1 MNEPKRRAAR
11 HSLTGTGLYIALFLG
26 LTALAVA
33 GYWMLLPSSTDKT
46 PTNVTKPP
54 VTTPITAEPVTP
66 DVPEVKPEE
75 PAEPV
80 QSVVEVTVP
89 EKEPEV
95 TEPVTP
101 VAPRLIVSPLSG
113 ETVAAFSMDELAYS
127 ETLADWRTHDGI
139 DIKADAGTQVL
150 AASSGTVLSV
160 ADDDLMG
167 TTVVIAHDGGYE
179 TTYSNLQSVPTV
191 APEQYV
197 SAGQVIGAVGA
208 TSLAEASMSPHLH
221 FSVSKDGKVI
231 DTSMGF
237 TPLEGII
244 MGSRCGSIDPAIV
257 PFIMEKENI
266 PASEMGNFMNKQC
279 GLLGVSE
286 VSSDLRDVMAA
297 VRAGNKQAQL
307 AFDILCYGIKKY
319 IGSYAA
325 AMNGLD
331 CVVFTAGI
339 GENTPEVR
347 AGALAEMD
355 YLGIRVDP
363 EKNANVKK
371 LPAPCDISADG
382 SRVRVYVIPTNEELV
397 IASDTEKLVSAL

>member
-33 GYWMLLPSSTDKT
+33 GYWMLLPSSADKT
-46 PTNVTKPP
+46 PTNVTEPP

-80 QSVVEVTVP
+80 QSVVEVTVL
-89 EKEPEV
+89 EKEAEV

-160 ADDDLMG
+160 A
-167 TTVVIAHDGGYE
+167 HDGGYE

-197 SAGQVIGAVGA
+197 SAGQVIGAVGT
-208 TSLAEASMSPHLH
+208 TSLAEASMAPHLH
-221 FSVSKDGKVI
+221 FSVTKDGEI
-231 DTSMGF
+231 
-237 TPLEGII
+237 
-244 MGSRCGSIDPAIV
+244 IDPQE
-257 PFIMEKENI
+257 FLK
-266 PASEMGNFMNKQC
+266 S
-279 GLLGVSE
+279 
-286 VSSDLRDVMAA
+286 
-297 VRAGNKQAQL
+297 
-307 AFDILCYGIKKY
+307 
-319 IGSYAA
+319 
-325 AMNGLD
+325 
-331 CVVFTAGI
+331 
-339 GENTPEVR
+339 
-347 AGALAEMD
+347 
-355 YLGIRVDP
+355 
-363 EKNANVKK
+363 
-371 LPAPCDISADG
+371 
-382 SRVRVYVIPTNEELV
+382 
-397 IASDTEKLVSAL
+397 

>member
-33 GYWMLLPSSTDKT
+33 GYWMLLPSSADKT
-46 PTNVTKPP
+46 PTNVTEPP

-75 PAEPV
+75 PA
-80 QSVVEVTVP
+80 
-89 EKEPEV
+89 
-95 TEPVTP
+95 EPVTP

-197 SAGQVIGAVGA
+197 SAGQVIGAVGT

-221 FSVSKDGKVI
+221 FSVTKDGEI
-231 DTSMGF
+231 
-237 TPLEGII
+237 
-244 MGSRCGSIDPAIV
+244 IDPQE
-257 PFIMEKENI
+257 FLK
-266 PASEMGNFMNKQC
+266 S
-279 GLLGVSE
+279 
-286 VSSDLRDVMAA
+286 
-297 VRAGNKQAQL
+297 
-307 AFDILCYGIKKY
+307 
-319 IGSYAA
+319 
-325 AMNGLD
+325 
-331 CVVFTAGI
+331 
-339 GENTPEVR
+339 
-347 AGALAEMD
+347 
-355 YLGIRVDP
+355 
-363 EKNANVKK
+363 
-371 LPAPCDISADG
+371 
-382 SRVRVYVIPTNEELV
+382 
-397 IASDTEKLVSAL
+397 

>member
-26 LTALAVA
+26 LTALAVT

-46 PTNVTKPP
+46 PTNVTEPP

-66 DVPEVKPEE
+66 
-75 PAEPV
+75 A
-80 QSVVEVTVP
+80 VVEVTVL
-89 EKEPEV
+89 EKEPEA

-191 APEQYV
+191 APEQYLARRGFHV
-197 SAGQVIGAVGA
+197 AAPALLRHKGRRDHRPAGISQVL
-208 TSLAEASMSPHLH
+208 T
-221 FSVSKDGKVI
+221 
-231 DTSMGF
+231 
-237 TPLEGII
+237 
-244 MGSRCGSIDPAIV
+244 
-257 PFIMEKENI
+257 KEPI
-266 PASEMGNFMNKQC
+266 Q
-279 GLLGVSE
+279 
-286 VSSDLRDVMAA
+286 R
-297 VRAGNKQAQL
+297 
-307 AFDILCYGIKKY
+307 
-319 IGSYAA
+319 IGSFLIFAYRYA
-325 AMNGLD
+325 
-331 CVVFTAGI
+331 
-339 GENTPEVR
+339 
-347 AGALAEMD
+347 
-355 YLGIRVDP
+355 
-363 EKNANVKK
+363 
-371 LPAPCDISADG
+371 
-382 SRVRVYVIPTNEELV
+382 
-397 IASDTEKLVSAL
+397 VS

>member
-33 GYWMLLPSSTDKT
+33 GYWMLLPSSADKT
-46 PTNVTKPP
+46 PTNATKPP

-80 QSVVEVTVP
+80 QSVVEVTVS
-89 EKEPEV
+89 EKEPEA

-179 TTYSNLQSVPTV
+179 TIYSNLQSALAVT
-191 APEQYV
+191 EGQSV
-197 SAGQVIGAVGA
+197 SAGEVIGSVGCTSIAEFAVPA
-208 TSLAEASMSPHLH
+208 HLH
-221 FSVSKDGKVI
+221 FAVTKDGV
-231 DTSMGF
+231 
-237 TPLEGII
+237 
-244 MGSRCGSIDPAIV
+244 
-257 PFIMEKENI
+257 
-266 PASEMGNFMNKQC
+266 
-279 GLLGVSE
+279 
-286 VSSDLRDVMAA
+286 
-297 VRAGNKQAQL
+297 
-307 AFDILCYGIKKY
+307 
-319 IGSYAA
+319 
-325 AMNGLD
+325 
-331 CVVFTAGI
+331 
-339 GENTPEVR
+339 
-347 AGALAEMD
+347 
-355 YLGIRVDP
+355 
-363 EKNANVKK
+363 
-371 LPAPCDISADG
+371 PCD
-382 SRVRVYVIPTNEELV
+382 PKTFL
-397 IASDTEKLVSAL
+397 T

>member
-33 GYWMLLPSSTDKT
+33 GYWMLLPSSADKT
-46 PTNVTKPP
+46 PTNATKPP

-66 DVPEVKPEE
+66 DDPDAEPVLPAEGEEAAEGEE

-80 QSVVEVTVP
+80 QSVVEVTVS
-89 EKEPEV
+89 EKEAEV

-221 FSVSKDGKVI
+221 FSVTKDGEI
-231 DTSMGF
+231 
-237 TPLEGII
+237 
-244 MGSRCGSIDPAIV
+244 IDPQE
-257 PFIMEKENI
+257 FLK
-266 PASEMGNFMNKQC
+266 S
-279 GLLGVSE
+279 
-286 VSSDLRDVMAA
+286 
-297 VRAGNKQAQL
+297 
-307 AFDILCYGIKKY
+307 
-319 IGSYAA
+319 
-325 AMNGLD
+325 
-331 CVVFTAGI
+331 
-339 GENTPEVR
+339 
-347 AGALAEMD
+347 
-355 YLGIRVDP
+355 
-363 EKNANVKK
+363 
-371 LPAPCDISADG
+371 
-382 SRVRVYVIPTNEELV
+382 
-397 IASDTEKLVSAL
+397 

>member
-26 LTALAVA
+26 LTALAVT

-46 PTNVTKPP
+46 PTNVTEPP

-80 QSVVEVTVP
+80 QSVVEVTVS

-150 AASSGTVLSV
+150 AASSGTVLAASSGTVLSV

-197 SAGQVIGAVGA
+197 SAGQVIGAVGT
-208 TSLAEASMSPHLH
+208 TSLAEASMAPHLH
-221 FSVSKDGKVI
+221 FSVTKDGEI
-231 DTSMGF
+231 
-237 TPLEGII
+237 
-244 MGSRCGSIDPAIV
+244 IDPQE
-257 PFIMEKENI
+257 FLK
-266 PASEMGNFMNKQC
+266 S
-279 GLLGVSE
+279 
-286 VSSDLRDVMAA
+286 
-297 VRAGNKQAQL
+297 
-307 AFDILCYGIKKY
+307 
-319 IGSYAA
+319 
-325 AMNGLD
+325 
-331 CVVFTAGI
+331 
-339 GENTPEVR
+339 
-347 AGALAEMD
+347 
-355 YLGIRVDP
+355 
-363 EKNANVKK
+363 
-371 LPAPCDISADG
+371 
-382 SRVRVYVIPTNEELV
+382 
-397 IASDTEKLVSAL
+397 

>member
-33 GYWMLLPSSTDKT
+33 GYWMLLPSSADKT
-46 PTNVTKPP
+46 PTNATKPP
-54 VTTPITAEPVTP
+54 VTTPITAENMYEFVM
-66 DVPEVKPEE
+66 
-75 PAEPV
+75 PV
-80 QSVVEVTVP
+80 QSVVEVTVS
-89 EKEPEV
+89 EKEPGG

-221 FSVSKDGKVI
+221 FSVTKDGEI
-231 DTSMGF
+231 
-237 TPLEGII
+237 
-244 MGSRCGSIDPAIV
+244 IDPQE
-257 PFIMEKENI
+257 FLK
-266 PASEMGNFMNKQC
+266 S
-279 GLLGVSE
+279 
-286 VSSDLRDVMAA
+286 
-297 VRAGNKQAQL
+297 
-307 AFDILCYGIKKY
+307 
-319 IGSYAA
+319 
-325 AMNGLD
+325 
-331 CVVFTAGI
+331 
-339 GENTPEVR
+339 
-347 AGALAEMD
+347 
-355 YLGIRVDP
+355 
-363 EKNANVKK
+363 
-371 LPAPCDISADG
+371 
-382 SRVRVYVIPTNEELV
+382 
-397 IASDTEKLVSAL
+397 

>member
-33 GYWMLLPSSTDKT
+33 GYWMLLPSSADKT
-46 PTNVTKPP
+46 PTNATKPP

-80 QSVVEVTVP
+80 QSVVEVTVS
-89 EKEPEV
+89 EKEPGG

-167 TTVVIAHDGGYE
+167 TTVVIAH
-179 TTYSNLQSVPTV
+179 
-191 APEQYV
+191 
-197 SAGQVIGAVGA
+197 
-208 TSLAEASMSPHLH
+208 
-221 FSVSKDGKVI
+221 
-231 DTSMGF
+231 
-237 TPLEGII
+237 
-244 MGSRCGSIDPAIV
+244 R
-257 PFIMEKENI
+257 
-266 PASEMGNFMNKQC
+266 
-279 GLLGVSE
+279 
-286 VSSDLRDVMAA
+286 
-297 VRAGNKQAQL
+297 
-307 AFDILCYGIKKY
+307 
-319 IGSYAA
+319 
-325 AMNGLD
+325 
-331 CVVFTAGI
+331 
-339 GENTPEVR
+339 
-347 AGALAEMD
+347 
-355 YLGIRVDP
+355 
-363 EKNANVKK
+363 
-371 LPAPCDISADG
+371 
-382 SRVRVYVIPTNEELV
+382 
-397 IASDTEKLVSAL
+397 

>member
-33 GYWMLLPSSTDKT
+33 GYWMLLPSSADKT
-46 PTNVTKPP
+46 PTNVTEPP

-80 QSVVEVTVP
+80 QSVVEVTVS
-89 EKEPEV
+89 EKEAEV

-197 SAGQVIGAVGA
+197 SAGQVIGAVGT
-208 TSLAEASMSPHLH
+208 TSLAEV
-221 FSVSKDGKVI
+221 FQVI
-231 DTSMGF
+231 
-237 TPLEGII
+237 
-244 MGSRCGSIDPAIV
+244 
-257 PFIMEKENI
+257 
-266 PASEMGNFMNKQC
+266 
-279 GLLGVSE
+279 
-286 VSSDLRDVMAA
+286 
-297 VRAGNKQAQL
+297 
-307 AFDILCYGIKKY
+307 
-319 IGSYAA
+319 
-325 AMNGLD
+325 
-331 CVVFTAGI
+331 
-339 GENTPEVR
+339 
-347 AGALAEMD
+347 
-355 YLGIRVDP
+355 
-363 EKNANVKK
+363 
-371 LPAPCDISADG
+371 
-382 SRVRVYVIPTNEELV
+382 
-397 IASDTEKLVSAL
+397 